1 MIRKNVYYSHA
12 RKATTSVVSQ
22 KDVECIEDPNLDSVE
37 PNVRELAKDEDDKLI
52 LQKLADKHYSYAAA
66 ITFSVGCLLLILN
79 MLIFIAIYYQRQVS
93 SSSRIANS
101 KRRILQVEPPTPQ
114 PPDLMQPTASVP
126 SYYIA
131 TDCDIVDFNRF
142 EKSLSKDLLMSSSA
156 SYRELNVAT
165 STSTVATSVDNV
177 KQLQQQ
183 ATPPTPHH
191 HHHHH
196 SRYSEQKQKQQQQH
210 HLQQQPDQ
218 PTEQVDEVVALPQ
231 RTGILLKHNSASNR
245 DDGTLRP
252 KKRVQIQTD
261 VSIV

>member
-1 MIRKNVYYSHA
+1 M
-12 RKATTSVVSQ
+12 
-22 KDVECIEDPNLDSVE
+22 ECIEDPSLDSAE
-37 PNVRELAKDEDDKLI
+37 PNVRELAKDEDDELI

-66 ITFSVGCLLLILN
+66 ITLSVGCLLLILN

-93 SSSRIANS
+93 SSSRLANS
-101 KRRILQVEPPTPQ
+101 KRRILQIEPPTPQ
-114 PPDLMQPTASVP
+114 PPDLMQPTTSVP

-131 TDCDIVDFNRF
+131 TDCDIVDFNRL
-142 EKSLSKDLLMSSSA
+142 EKSLSKDLLMSGST
-156 SYRELNVAT
+156 SYRELNV
-165 STSTVATSVDNV
+165 STSTGPTSVDNI
-177 KQLQQQ
+177 KQLQLHQQ
-183 ATPPTPHH
+183 GTPPTPHH

-196 SRYSEQKQKQQQQH
+196 SHYPEQHQQQQH
-210 HLQQQPDQ
+210 HHQQQPDQ
-218 PTEQVDEVVALPQ
+218 PTQQVDEVVALPQ